1 MYSYTFDSVTGGIM
15 LNSTPTNFSKEPRPV
30 YAAEMDILGF
40 DKYWDYDKNGTIS
53 PYEISYR
60 SNYKFW
66 FKCEYEG
73 KTYSY
78 QKIPNNLNW

>member
-1 MYSYTFDSVTGGIM
+1 MKKQVNIQHVLSLVR
-15 LNSTPTNFSKEPRPV
+15 SKENSFGSHFPEYV
-30 YAAEMDILGF
+30 E
-40 DKYWDYDKNGTIS
+40 YWDYDKNGTIS